1 MLTASAIS
9 SIEWLFEKSI
19 HDNSV
24 FSPADRCVVT
34 FLSDKAPAV
43 NDDNHL
49 VLINIS
55 SYAFRI
61 VALFSFNKDG
71 AMAAHFSR
79 KSHNPEKTL
88 CDQLLLDTYSELVNM
103 ICGAVN
109 QGLRNEFRHVALS
122 TPFVLAS
129 SCVQY
134 ISMLNFAMTKSIN
147 VVINESV
154 NFDVIVGVC
163 VDNNNILDFHI
174 DRSEQQNISSGEIE
188 LF

>member
-24 FSPADRCVVT
+24 FSPADHCVVT

-61 VALFSFNKDG
+61 VALFSFNKD
-71 AMAAHFSR
+71 AATAAHFSR
-79 KSHNPEKTL
+79 KSHDSEKTL
-88 CDQLLLDTYSELVNM
+88 CDQLLLDSYSELVNL

-134 ISMLNFAMTKSIN
+134 VSMLNFSMTKSIN

-154 NFDVIVGVC
+154 DFSVIVGVC

>member
-1 MLTASAIS
+1 MLTARAIS

-24 FSPADRCVVT
+24 FSPTDRCVVT
-34 FLSDKAPAV
+34 SLSEKAPAI
-43 NDDNHL
+43 DDDKHL

-61 VALFSFNKDG
+61 VALFSFNNN
-71 AMAAHFSR
+71 AATAAHFS
-79 KSHNPEKTL
+79 KISHNTDKTL
-88 CDQLLLDTYSELVNM
+88 CDQLLLDTYSELVNL

-109 QGLRNEFRHVALS
+109 QRLRNEFRHVALS
-122 TPFVLAS
+122 TPFVLAI

-134 ISMLNFAMTKSIN
+134 ISMLNFSMTRSIN

-154 NFDVIVGVC
+154 DFNVIVGVC
-163 VDNNNILDFHI
+163 VDNNTVLDFDI
-174 DRSEQQNISSGEIE
+174 DRAEQQDISCGEIE